1 MAEYQLFLDGLDPYV
16 STFEF
21 HEHRE
26 RAPHLEQSNHRERL
40 DVARELIVD
49 AANILCN
56 EGWKQVAVSDLGCGD
71 GGLLQLLRNEW
82 RVQSWGYDFQPSNAA
97 GWAQRGIRA
106 ESLDVFNG
114 DKPVNELVVFGDVV
128 VMTEVLEH
136 LQDPHAVVAYLA
148 ELGKSALCRP
158 SYLVASSPFTETYE
172 SHDECHAWAWDI
184 PGYAKLLTDAGWKV
198 LQHRSAGG
206 MFQVVQATIR

>member
-1 MAEYQLFLDGLDPYV
+1 MAEHKLFEGTSFV
-16 STFEF
+16 SSFAF

-40 DVARELIVD
+40 DIAHELVVD
-49 AANILCN
+49 SANKLCN
-56 EGWKQVAVSDLGCGD
+56 EGWKSVTVSDLGCGD
-71 GGLLQLLRNEW
+71 GGLLQLLKNEW

-97 GWAQRGIRA
+97 GWAQRGVQA
-106 ESLDVFNG
+106 HALDVFNG
-114 DKPVNELVVFGDVV
+114 DDNPVHNAATIGDVV

-136 LQDPHAVVAYLA
+136 LQNPHAVVKFLA
-148 ELGKSALCRP
+148 ARGKSALIRP
-158 SYLVASSPFTETYE
+158 SFLVVSSPFTETAE

-198 LQHRSAGG
+198 LQQRSAGG
-206 MFQVVQATIR
+206 MFQVIQATIR